1 MFFPH
6 IGIFLYKENT
16 QGGGSREGGGE
27 WTYASNSYQ
36 LLVKELK
43 NLYINIHTVIYTH
56 TIEFKER
63 TPIHSHSVYTII
75 DFKIINTVS

>member
-1 MFFPH
+1 M
-6 IGIFLYKENT
+6 
-16 QGGGSREGGGE
+16 GGVGKGGGE

-56 TIEFKER
+56 TIEFKEM

-75 DFKIINTVS
+75 DFKMINTVS